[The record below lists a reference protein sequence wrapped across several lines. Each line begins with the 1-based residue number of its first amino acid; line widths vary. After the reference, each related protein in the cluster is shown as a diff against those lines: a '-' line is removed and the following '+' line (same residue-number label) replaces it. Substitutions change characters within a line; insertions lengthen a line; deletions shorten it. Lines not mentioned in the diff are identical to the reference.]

1 MVRVVAAPQRPLEPA
16 SPPQPSQTEAWP
28 ESGPLNGPSSQPD
41 HPQVVRPD
49 AAHET
54 RELAKPA
61 EKEATPAE
69 GLAHDFTGPG
79 RYAPNEPLDEAPSF
93 RTASSAVIQHPDD
106 SLPDGQ
112 GQATAA
118 LLINA
123 QGNVDAVLVSAEQLP
138 RRFVRAI
145 QKAFEAQSFQ
155 PGRMGGQE
163 QAARLCLT
171 VQFQEGEPPRWEF
184 RPSPA
189 GWADRVVTAEN
200 ALASCTPSAS
210 AR

>member
-1 MVRVVAAPQRPLEPA
+1 MTEDQTAFRAESTTAWPYLAEVTLDESPRLQPQAAPM
-16 SPPQPSQTEAWP
+16 
-28 ESGPLNGPSSQPD
+28 
-41 HPQVVRPD
+41 
-49 AAHET
+49 
-54 RELAKPA
+54 
-61 EKEATPAE
+61 
-69 GLAHDFTGPG
+69 
-79 RYAPNEPLDEAPSF
+79 
-93 RTASSAVIQHPDD
+93 IQHPDD

-163 QAARLCLT
+163 QAARLCLA